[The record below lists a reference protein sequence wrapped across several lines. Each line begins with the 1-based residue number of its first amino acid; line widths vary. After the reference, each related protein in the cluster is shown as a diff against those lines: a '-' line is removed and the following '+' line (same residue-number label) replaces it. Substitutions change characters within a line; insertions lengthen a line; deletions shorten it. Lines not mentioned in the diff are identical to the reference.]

1 MVSLLSLPNI
11 SIEIRDD
18 KTNIQA
24 NEQMKTAKSA
34 FEFINE
40 ANAGIESPKEKVN
53 VVRAV

>member
-1 MVSLLSLPNI
+1 MVSFLSLPNM

-24 NEQMKTAKSA
+24 NEQIKIVKSA

-40 ANAGIESPKEKVN
+40 ANAGLDPPKEKVIDD
-53 VVRAV
+53 RAV